1 MAQRGRIII
10 ISENEGQSTL
20 ECRSTPFCFCA
31 IDMMWML
38 SLDDVG
44 GDLTVFKGIQVASV
58 CAHAEPYSLPPV
70 AGGAPGL
77 PGTSCLPSGL
87 FLKLSPSPSLKPPV
101 LFRKK
106 EKKKMQL
113 SDIPRNPRRR
123 NAENQM
129 CWSPSSRD
137 SREINDFTC

>member
-58 CAHAEPYSLPPV
+58 CAHAEPYSLPPG

-106 EKKKMQL
+106 EKKKCSCLTFQETPEGGMQK
-113 SDIPRNPRRR
+113 IKCAGPHPAGTPGR
-123 NAENQM
+123 
-129 CWSPSSRD
+129 
-137 SREINDFTC
+137 

>member
-31 IDMMWML
+31 IDMMCML

-106 EKKKMQL
+106 EKK
-113 SDIPRNPRRR
+113 
-123 NAENQM
+123 NAVV
-129 CWSPSSRD
+129 
-137 SREINDFTC
+137 